1 MQQEVFCSG
10 KAFSTGNTLSK
21 LANAITD
28 TPVLMAA
35 KAHVRNGKPV
45 VIAIS
50 TNDGLG
56 LNAKNL
62 GVLLNAKY
70 YYFVPFGQDNPEGKR
85 NSLVARMEL
94 LVPTIEAALEGK
106 QYQPMIIENF

>member
-1 MQQEVFCSG
+1 
-10 KAFSTGNTLSK
+10 

-35 KAHVRNGKPV
+35 KAHVRNGKPI
-45 VIAIS
+45 VIGIS

-62 GVLLNAKY
+62 ALLLNSKH
-70 YYFVPFGQDNPEGKR
+70 YYFIPFGQDNPIAKR
-85 NSLVARMEL
+85 NSLIAKMEL
-94 LVPTIEAALEGK
+94 MAPTVEMAMEGI
-106 QYQPMIIENF
+106 QYQPMIIENFK

>member
-1 MQQEVFCSG
+1 MFLLLP
-10 KAFSTGNTLSK
+10 TGNTLAK
-21 LANAITD
+21 LAGAITD

-35 KAHVRNGKPV
+35 KANIRNGKPL
-45 VIAIS
+45 VIGIS

-62 GVLLNAKY
+62 AVLLNTKY
-70 YYFVPFGQDNPEGKR
+70 CYFIPFGQDNPTTKR

-94 LVPTIEAALEGK
+94 LIPTVEMAMEGK
-106 QYQPMIIENF
+106 QYQPVIIENFS

>member
-1 MQQEVFCSG
+1 MLQAGFCI
-10 KAFSTGNTLSK
+10 FHLFPTGNTLAK

-45 VIAIS
+45 VVGIS

-62 GVLLNAKY
+62 SLLLNTKY
-70 YYFVPFGQDNPEGKR
+70 YYFIPFEQDNPEAKR
-85 NSLVARMEL
+85 NSLIANMEL
-94 LVPTIEAALEGK
+94 IVPTLENALDGK
-106 QYQPMIIENF
+106 QLQPVLI